1 MGWLYTRRTQP
12 AETKHTGKSA
22 NAQHVPHQASD
33 TVGEDQARAFSG
45 SAKPYR
51 PDEDI
56 SAEAVRLRQFL
67 RDVLL
72 TDYGLLSSPGSKYPH
87 DEYYHYAAVIYDR
100 QNLARAPSR
109 NRDTLASRAMN
120 LSRSSSHLILARHVY
135 GPASEL
141 GIGEEL
147 MDTTLIRYLH
157 FADPV
162 ERTYT
167 SSIPG
172 SSTEKVSSDYKQTSS
187 PTTHKFQ
194 GSEALRTKIVWDRSE
209 IVPAV
214 FEEQMVRHQFELA
227 TNSLVTQHF
236 PSGHLLRQRI
246 EAEAKTLEK
255 DPVPAEQ
262 QKDHETQQQ
271 ATSDTRIDTPE
282 YVRWLAW
289 FSRTST

>member
-1 MGWLYTRRTQP
+1 MAWLSTRRTQP
-12 AETKHTGKSA
+12 AEPKQNSKSTD
-22 NAQHVPHQASD
+22 AQHVPSQACDIVS
-33 TVGEDQARAFSG
+33 ENQARAFSAP
-45 SAKPYR
+45 AKPYR
-51 PDEDI
+51 SDKDI

-72 TDYGLLSSPGSKYPH
+72 ADYGLLACLGSKYPH
-87 DEYYHYAAVIYDR
+87 EEYYHYAAVIYDR
-100 QNLARAPSR
+100 HNLARAPRS
-109 NRDTLASRAMN
+109 NRESLASRAMN